1 MFSRWAKLISIPEG
15 WSMGAVSSANL
26 RANWYTND
34 VPPPQLIS
42 HISPGVNIHPGDL
55 QLSGCH
61 GHRLFMGRGAP
72 ANAKMHGLRQVFACA
87 GYFHSNICMPSL
99 VDVALRLCIRHLAWS
114 SVFGRLHLDHY
125 SVFVLFIVDVPWHLN
140 MRHKQKKLCRQYAQV
155 MLRSP
160 KRDTSYSKR
169 DEGTNT
175 WSHNRHSIHVHT
187 QIWANAFVLK
197 QVYETETPSFCERTM
212 AYKVWYG
219 KSSPNELSSMK
230 SGHRISS
237 LLALLHPLCA
247 PPFQYA
253 AGVAISAGCFCGNLC
268 GCCFK

>member
-1 MFSRWAKLISIPEG
+1 
-15 WSMGAVSSANL
+15 MGAVSSANL

-125 SVFVLFIVDVPWHLN
+125 SVFVLFIVVDV
-140 MRHKQKKLCRQYAQV
+140 
-155 MLRSP
+155 S
-160 KRDTSYSKR
+160 
-169 DEGTNT
+169 
-175 WSHNRHSIHVHT
+175 
-187 QIWANAFVLK
+187 
-197 QVYETETPSFCERTM
+197 
-212 AYKVWYG
+212 
-219 KSSPNELSSMK
+219 
-230 SGHRISS
+230 
-237 LLALLHPLCA
+237 
-247 PPFQYA
+247 
-253 AGVAISAGCFCGNLC
+253 
-268 GCCFK
+268 

>member
-1 MFSRWAKLISIPEG
+1 MLICEQTGTP
-15 WSMGAVSSANL
+15 
-26 RANWYTND
+26 ND

-99 VDVALRLCIRHLAWS
+99 VDVALRLCIRHLRMEFSFWS
-114 SVFGRLHLDHY
+114 ITFGP
-125 SVFVLFIVDVPWHLN
+125 LFGVCVVYCRCTVTFIN

-160 KRDTSYSKR
+160 KR
-169 DEGTNT
+169 G
-175 WSHNRHSIHVHT
+175 HII
-187 QIWANAFVLK
+187 Q
-197 QVYETETPSFCERTM
+197 QERRRNK
-212 AYKVWYG
+212 Y
-219 KSSPNELSSMK
+219 MK
-230 SGHRISS
+230 SQSS
-237 LLALLHPLCA
+237 QYTCA
-247 PPFQYA
+247 HTDLDECICA
-253 AGVAISAGCFCGNLC
+253 KAGV
-268 GCCFK
+268 